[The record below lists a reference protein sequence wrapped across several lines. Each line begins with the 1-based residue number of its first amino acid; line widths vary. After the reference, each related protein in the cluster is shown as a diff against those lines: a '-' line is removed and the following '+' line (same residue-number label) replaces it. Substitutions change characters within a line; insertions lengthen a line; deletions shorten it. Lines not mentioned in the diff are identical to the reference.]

1 MNISFIVSRFTLTW
15 TAITQ
20 QDSSVPRHTIY
31 QMARLFSLA
40 GAVIVG
46 NIIHDYTAVLYV
58 HGRINNTKFL
68 NIVSSKLPQSHTWPI
83 CWSDPL
89 YKLCYT
95 ILETTRAKSTKTL
108 FYDFKACIHV
118 LSLRSP

>member
-1 MNISFIVSRFTLTW
+1 MLEIEIFDSNFSE
-15 TAITQ
+15 

-68 NIVSSKLPQSHTWPI
+68 NIVSSKLPRSHMTYMLI
-83 CWSDPL
+83 RSF
-89 YKLCYT
+89 
-95 ILETTRAKSTKTL
+95 IQTL
-108 FYDFKACIHV
+108 LHNT
-118 LSLRSP
+118 